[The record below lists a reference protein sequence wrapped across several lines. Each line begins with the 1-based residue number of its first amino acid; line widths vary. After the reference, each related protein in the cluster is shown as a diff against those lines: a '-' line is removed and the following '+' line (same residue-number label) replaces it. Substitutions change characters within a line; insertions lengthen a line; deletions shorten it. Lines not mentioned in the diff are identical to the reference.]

1 MHVGSGVRIQRFTR
15 SSSSGVDPPPA
26 PAGDY
31 DSAAAATEYI
41 PDYGEEKAAE
51 FVPSAFFAGV
61 RAGYTFSAAG
71 RRGSGYYRF
80 AVAAGGI
87 ATIAVESNRPK
98 PALRF

>member
-15 SSSSGVDPPPA
+15 RSSSGVDPPPA
-26 PAGDY
+26 DDY

-41 PDYGEEKAAE
+41 PDYGGEQAAE

-61 RAGYTFSAAG
+61 RAGYTFSPAG